1 MTGLNYLRQ
10 QKISLLIGFL
20 AIPLLLLTI
29 FSFYPALK
37 LFHLSFVQW
46 NGYDPEMTFVGL
58 ENYWDVFTD
67 DMVLMTLKNS
77 LAYFLVLLIQTVLAL
92 YLAVILD
99 GKLRARN
106 FFRTVNFMPYILN
119 CVAVAFMFSYMYNYN
134 DSPINYLLRGMKLGN
149 GITFFADNYWINFSL
164 AFISMW
170 RFTGFNMVIFLSALQ
185 SIPSEL
191 YESAGLDGAHFFQHI
206 RYITIPSIKRIIG
219 LMLFL
224 GFNGCL
230 QVFFE
235 PMVITQGGPGGLS
248 DTWVTKTISIAFRF
262 QNFGKASAM
271 GVILLLIIF
280 GVLAIQRHFSRGDQ
294 SGD

>member
-1 MTGLNYLRQ
+1 M
-10 QKISLLIGFL
+10 LLIGFL
-20 AIPLLLLTI
+20 IIPLLLLVV
-29 FSFYPALK
+29 FSFYPALQ

-46 NGYDPEMTFVGL
+46 NGYDPEMSFVGFD
-58 ENYWDVFTD
+58 NFIDVFTD
-67 DMVLMTLKNS
+67 SMVTMTLGNS
-77 LAYFLVLLIQTVLAL
+77 MAYFVMLLFQTLLAL

-99 GKLRARN
+99 GQIRARN

-119 CVAVAFMFSYMYNYN
+119 CVAVAFMFSYMYNFN
-134 DSPINYLLRGMKLGN
+134 DSPINYLVRSFKLGG
-149 GITFFADNYWINFSL
+149 GITFFADNYLINFSL

-185 SIPSEL
+185 SIPAEL
-191 YESAGLDGAHFFQHI
+191 YESASLDGAHFFQHI

-248 DTWVTKTISIAFRF
+248 ETWVTKTISIAFRY

-271 GVILLLIIF
+271 GVVLLLIIF
-280 GVLAIQRHFSRGDQ
+280 GVLGIQRLFVRGERHED
-294 SGD
+294 